1 MLITFKADK
10 QIEVIE
16 AYNEATDSVV
26 SRYEMFTKGDSLDVE
41 VVEEMYGGE
50 MLEVRLPD
58 GCLMVVDV
66 DNIETEGE

>member
-16 AYNEATDSVV
+16 AYNEVTDSVV